1 MMWFQARLRWAV
13 MADGG
18 EGLRHWEE
26 SDCFF
31 RSADWEAAFAR
42 ALAIGWER
50 QGGHDEDTQ
59 YVETRLAAVVTLD
72 CLGADPS
79 VLAGES
85 VPIMPA
91 EPVSFDRVFRPEEV
105 MPPTSF

>member
-1 MMWFQARLRWAV
+1 MWFRARLRWAV

-18 EGLRHWEE
+18 EGLRRWEE

-42 ALAIGWER
+42 ALAIGRER
-50 QGGHDEDTQ
+50 QGVHDEDRQ
-59 YVETRLAAVVTLD
+59 SGETRLAAIVTLD

-85 VPIMPA
+85 VTIMPA

-105 MPPTSF
+105 MPPASF

>member
-1 MMWFQARLRWAV
+1 MMWFHARLRWAV

-42 ALAIGWER
+42 ALAIGRGR

-72 CLGADPS
+72 CLGAEPS
-79 VLAGES
+79 VLEGEP
-85 VPIMPA
+85 VTIMPA
-91 EPVSFDRVFRPEEV
+91 EPVSFDPVFCPEEV
-105 MPPTSF
+105 LPPASF